1 MAEIA
6 FLMSTARLLCH
17 GPVIHPM
24 TRTHS
29 PTPTKGS
36 VLTVT
41 TLVQLMKRTLAVGA
55 VALAAVSLQPGT
67 ATAGPAPVVGGT
79 RAAQGEFPFMVRLS
93 MGCGGALYT
102 QQIVLTAAHCVS
114 GSGNNTS
121 ITATAGVVDLN
132 SSSAIKV
139 KSTKVLQAPGYN
151 GKGKDWA
158 LIKLA
163 KPINLPT
170 LKIADTKAY
179 DNGTFTVAGW
189 GAARE
194 GGGQQRYLLKA
205 NVPFVSDASCKSSY
219 GNDLV
224 PSEEICAGLPQGG
237 VDTCQGDS
245 GGPMFRRDNNN
256 AWIQVGIVSWGEG
269 CARPN
274 YPGVYTE
281 VSTFA
286 AAIKSAA
293 AGM

>member
-1 MAEIA
+1 
-6 FLMSTARLLCH
+6 
-17 GPVIHPM
+17 
-24 TRTHS
+24 
-29 PTPTKGS
+29 
-36 VLTVT
+36 
-41 TLVQLMKRTLAVGA
+41 MKRTLAVGA

-67 ATAGPAPVVGGT
+67 ASAGPVPVVGGT

-121 ITATAGVVDLN
+121 ITATAGVVDLK

-139 KSTKVLQAPGYN
+139 KSTKVLRAPGYN
-151 GKGKDWA
+151 GTGKDWA

-163 KPINLPT
+163 KPVNLPT
-170 LKIADTKAY
+170 LKIAETKAY

-189 GAARE
+189 GATRE
-194 GGGQQRYLLKA
+194 GGGQQRYLMKA
-205 NVPFVSDASCKSSY
+205 TVPFVSDAACSAAY
-219 GNDLV
+219 RDLV
-224 PSEEICAGLPQGG
+224 PGEEICAGYLGQGG

-245 GGPMFRRDNNN
+245 GGPMFRRDDAG
-256 AWIQVGIVSWGEG
+256 AWIQVGIVSWGIG
-269 CARPN
+269 CARPD

-286 AAIKSAA
+286 AQIKSAA
-293 AGM
+293 ATL

>member
-1 MAEIA
+1 MVRA
-6 FLMSTARLLCH
+6 LQ
-17 GPVIHPM
+17 
-24 TRTHS
+24 
-29 PTPTKGS
+29 K
-36 VLTVT
+36 
-41 TLVQLMKRTLAVGA
+41 LAAAGA
-55 VALAAVSLQPGT
+55 VVLAAVSLQPTTT
-67 ATAGPAPVVGGT
+67 ASAAPAPVVGGT
-79 RAAQGEFPFMVRLS
+79 RAAQGEFPWMVRLS
-93 MGCGGALYT
+93 MGCGGSLISP
-102 QQIVLTAAHCVS
+102 QVVLTAAHCVS

-121 ITATAGVVDLN
+121 ITATAGVVDLQ

-151 GKGKDWA
+151 GTGKDWA

-163 KPINLPT
+163 SPITSLPT
-170 LKIADTKAY
+170 LKLAETTAY
-179 DNGTFTVAGW
+179 NTGTFTVAGW

-205 NVPFVSDASCKSSY
+205 NVPFVSDASCKASY

-224 PSEEICAGLPQGG
+224 PAEEICAGYAQGG
-237 VDTCQGDS
+237 TDTCQGDS
-245 GGPMFRRDNNN
+245 GGPMFRKDNAG
-256 AWIQVGIVSWGEG
+256 AWVQVGIVSWGQG

-293 AGM
+293 ATL

>member
-1 MAEIA
+1 
-6 FLMSTARLLCH
+6 
-17 GPVIHPM
+17 
-24 TRTHS
+24 
-29 PTPTKGS
+29 
-36 VLTVT
+36 
-41 TLVQLMKRTLAVGA
+41 MKKNIVRALQRCAAAGA
-55 VALAAVSLQPGT
+55 VVLAAISLQPT
-67 ATAGPAPVVGGT
+67 SASAATPPVVGGT

-102 QQIVLTAAHCVS
+102 KQIVLTAAHCVS

-121 ITATAGVVDLN
+121 ITATAGVVDLQ

-151 GKGKDWA
+151 GTGKDWA

-163 KPINLPT
+163 KPIDLPT
-170 LKIADTKAY
+170 LKIADTKAF

-205 NVPFVSDASCKSSY
+205 QVPFVSDAGCKQAY
-219 GNDLV
+219 PELV
-224 PSEEICAGLPQGG
+224 AGEEICAGFQQGG

-245 GGPMFRRDNNN
+245 GGPMFRKDNNN

-293 AGM
+293 ARL